1 MCKFAL
7 KKTLDLLVKPDYMSE
22 SKTGRIALWIISV
35 ILLAMGL
42 FVVIVDLN
50 RLIVESFV
58 DTSLIQGSLGI
69 VLGVI
74 GIIHLLRR
82 KK

>member
-1 MCKFAL
+1 MS
-7 KKTLDLLVKPDYMSE
+7 VSE
-22 SKTGRIALWIISV
+22 SKTGRVALWIISV

-42 FVVIVDLN
+42 FVVIVCLI
-50 RLIVESFV
+50 RLIGESFM
-58 DTSLIQGSLGI
+58 DPFMIHGCLGI

-74 GIIHLLRR
+74 GIIKLLKN

>member
-1 MCKFAL
+1 MN
-7 KKTLDLLVKPDYMSE
+7 E

-35 ILLAMGL
+35 LLLAMGL

-74 GIIHLLRR
+74 GIILLLRR

>member
-1 MCKFAL
+1 
-7 KKTLDLLVKPDYMSE
+7 MSE

-42 FVVIVDLN
+42 FVVIVCLI
-50 RLIVESFV
+50 RLIEESFV
-58 DTSLIQGSLGI
+58 DTALIQGSLGI
-69 VLGVI
+69 ALGVI
-74 GIIHLLRR
+74 GIITLLRR

>member
-1 MCKFAL
+1 
-7 KKTLDLLVKPDYMSE
+7 MSE

-35 ILLAMGL
+35 LLLAMGL

-58 DTSLIQGSLGI
+58 DPSLIQGSLGI

-74 GIIHLLRR
+74 GIIKLLKR

>member
-1 MCKFAL
+1 
-7 KKTLDLLVKPDYMSE
+7 MSE

-35 ILLAMGL
+35 LLLAMGL

-58 DTSLIQGSLGI
+58 DPSLIQGSLGI

-74 GIIHLLRR
+74 GIIKLLRR

>member
-1 MCKFAL
+1 MN
-7 KKTLDLLVKPDYMSE
+7 E

-74 GIIHLLRR
+74 GIILLLRR

>member
-1 MCKFAL
+1 
-7 KKTLDLLVKPDYMSE
+7 MSE
-22 SKTGRIALWIISV
+22 SKAGRIALWIISV

-58 DTSLIQGSLGI
+58 ETSLIQGSLGI

-74 GIIHLLRR
+74 GIIKLL
-82 KK
+82 KKKK